1 MTNLPIGWEIKE
13 GKLYNA
19 KGHVAFIYSERGF
32 YGSQLDRYTNNN
44 RYLPDFILS
53 FIYRKDDKEFVET
66 RLTANPEIINFYQTQ
81 CRAEHVSSF
90 AVYWLVPGVRYYL
103 NSYDGMETMHVVD
116 DTFGFVVT

>member
-1 MTNLPIGWEIKE
+1 MTNLPICWEIKD
-13 GKLYNA
+13 GKLYND

-66 RLTANPEIINFYQTQ
+66 CLTDSSETISFYQVQ
-81 CRAEHVSSF
+81 CRAEEVSSF
-90 AVYWLVPGVRYYL
+90 AVSWLVPGVRYYL